1 MKLSS
6 RDGTLSLTIGTPGTG
21 FALTVDGH
29 LWLFDAQGNVTGSIL
44 PRSLHQAADG
54 PDHCPGC
61 ARWII
66 RNYGSSQGDEKEP
79 K

>member
-6 RDGTLSLTIGTPGTG
+6 QDGTLSLTIGTPGTG
-21 FALTVDGH
+21 FALAVDGH

-44 PRSLHQAADG
+44 PRSLHQTADG

-61 ARWII
+61 ARLVV
-66 RNYGSSQGDEKEP
+66 RNYGSFPQEGEEP